1 MRRLFPRSLAGQMA
15 LLIGIALLVAQL
27 VNLGLLLNERERA
40 SLAESD
46 GPAITRF
53 VATVQDHLSADP
65 AFRPAV
71 LADHSVRGARYAA
84 SANHDIAEETRR
96 PDIERRLRS
105 ALADADVAVRDV
117 RASSDDRPP
126 SPRRAG
132 APPRRNLRLVR
143 LAVQTEDGTWLEGWV
158 PALRRDPF
166 LTARLIFATG
176 ALYLIVLGAAVFI
189 ALRLARPLRAL
200 TASAETLGRG
210 SPAPLTPSGPQ
221 DVRRL
226 VSAFNDMNRRV
237 AGLLDEKD
245 RMLGAIG
252 HDLKTPLASMRI
264 RAESLEPPEERA
276 RLVATIEET
285 SAMLDDILLLART
298 GRAREAARE
307 VDVGAL
313 AAAVADDYADTGRP
327 VTIGAGERV
336 VARVNDGLMRR
347 ALRNLIDNALA
358 FAGSAVVS
366 VAREGADVVLTVA
379 DHGPGVPEADIG
391 RLLEPF
397 ERGEA
402 SRNRETGGS
411 GLGLAIV
418 RAIVEGH
425 GGRLV
430 LANRPEGGLAASIR
444 LPAG

>member
-1 MRRLFPRSLAGQMA
+1 MA
-15 LLIGIALLVAQL
+15 LLIGIALLAAQA
-27 VNLGLLLNERERA
+27 VNFGLLLNERERA

-53 VATVQDHLSADP
+53 VATVQDYASADP
-65 AFRPAV
+65 TFRYAV
-71 LADHSVRGARYAA
+71 LMDRSARGARFATVRTPE
-84 SANHDIAEETRR
+84 IPETARR
-96 PDIERRLRS
+96 PDIERRLRT
-105 ALADADVAVRDV
+105 ALTEADVQVRDI
-117 RASSDDRPP
+117 RAASDDRPP
-126 SPRRAG
+126 
-132 APPRRNLRLVR
+132 PPRRPGAPVRRDLRLLR
-143 LAVQTEDGTWLEGWV
+143 LAVQLPDGIWLQGAM
-158 PALRRDPF
+158 PALRRDPY
-166 LTARLIFATG
+166 LTARLLGATG
-176 ALYLIVLGAAVFI
+176 VLYLIVLGAAVWI

-200 TASAETLGRG
+200 TAAAETLGRG
-210 SPAPLTPSGPQ
+210 APEPLDPSGPA

-226 VSAFNDMNRRV
+226 VWAFNDMNRRV

-276 RLVATIEET
+276 RLVATIEEA
-285 SAMLDDILLLART
+285 SSMLDDILLLART
-298 GRAREAARE
+298 GRAREASRP
-307 VDVGAL
+307 VDIGAL
-313 AAAVADDYADTGRP
+313 AEAVADDYADLGRP
-327 VTIGAGERV
+327 VTTGAVERV
-336 VARVNDGLMRR
+336 VATVNDGLLRR

-358 FAGSAVVS
+358 YAGSAEVI
-366 VAREGADVVLTVA
+366 VAREGREVVLSVT
-379 DHGPGVPEADIG
+379 DEGPGVPEADIG

-430 LANRPEGGLAASIR
+430 LANRPQGGLAASLR